1 MSNDRPPGLF
11 VVYVVLMRVGPR
23 EGHAV
28 VQKARKPAVTRPAA
42 ASAAGKTLASPQA
55 TAAEK
60 KAAAALRE
68 TPLKKTKK

>member
-1 MSNDRPPGLF
+1 MTDHRPALRETPLKKPHVTIRRPG
-11 VVYVVLMRVGPR
+11 
-23 EGHAV
+23 
-28 VQKARKPAVTRPAA
+28 VTRPAA

-60 KAAAALRE
+60 KAAAAALRE